1 MIVEEKMAPS
11 RLIIVISVVVMKKE
25 INANEIFENIDKSLI
40 EKGVPIT
47 HRYMEAIREVS
58 QHFGNIPIPISPKAL
73 LPHNELGN
81 QLCIWLDNWY
91 TNKYGDNQKFNS
103 DLGFFYQKIRGDL
116 WKYRIPNFYGTCNFF
131 INQDLSDKGK
141 GNETNIMR
149 MSERMTQVYVNDLSD
164 GELSE
169 IHSNF
174 ANAIEVFQIFSS
186 WSSSGLRMF
195 SAIRADLRNVSIQ
208 LENHIPHYGQTKWS
222 YLQCAEKIIKSW
234 LLKSSV
240 SEEELKKKYG
250 HSIHKLVNAFNK
262 HYVQQISIKELT
274 HIDCSA
280 DARYEDESYSL
291 EDIVKAQNWLFKLI
305 ISIGYSPTLNS
316 SSVKSPR

>member
-1 MIVEEKMAPS
+1 MEKK
-11 RLIIVISVVVMKKE
+11 VNV
-25 INANEIFENIDKSLI
+25 NEVFEYIDKKLI

-47 HRYMEAIREVS
+47 HRYIDAIGEVS
-58 QHFGNIPIPISPKAL
+58 QHFDNIPIPISPKAL
-73 LPHNELGN
+73 LPDNELGN
-81 QLCIWLDNWY
+81 QLCIWLNNWY

-116 WKYRIPNFYGTCNFF
+116 WKYRVPNFYGTCNFF

-141 GNETNIMR
+141 DNETNIMR
-149 MSERMTQVYVNDLSD
+149 MSEKMTQSYVNELSD
-164 GELSE
+164 DELSE
-169 IHSNF
+169 IHLSF
-174 ANAIEVFQIFSS
+174 TNAIEVFQIFNS

-195 SAIRADLRNVSIQ
+195 SAIQADLRNVSIQ

-234 LLKSSV
+234 LLKSGV
-240 SEEELKKKYG
+240 PDEVLKNKYR

-262 HYVQQISIKELT
+262 HYVQQISIKELA

-280 DARYEDESYSL
+280 DARYEDGSYSL
-291 EDIVKAQNWLFKLI
+291 DDIVKTQDWLFKLI
-305 ISIGYSPTLNS
+305 ISIGYSPWLS
-316 SSVKSPR
+316 SGITKTSR